1 MFNMI
6 SYLGN
11 IKLSSIRM
19 AVINKTNHSACW
31 WGYELRKAYSFL
43 ELCINTATWKQCR
56 DSYLK
61 ESRQI
66 YNRVICTCVY
76 LCVVHNIQGKK
87 PVYLSTITWL
97 EKENTVYIENRIL
110 PSPKK
115 QCYAICR
122 KMNQII
128 YHHVKLK
135 QEKLRETNTRCFL
148 LHVGVR
154 LRNKGCKVEEN
165 FLQRWQRPTWRA
177 YSIRTRRGDITLR
190 MSTLKTFENTFKNAV
205 HYFVLYIK
213 WTKLLSVLP
222 WMYILWCQGWCLSQE
237 PLTT

>member
-11 IKLSSIRM
+11 IKLSSVRM

-31 WGYELRKAYSFL
+31 WGYELRKAYSFFL

-128 YHHVKLK
+128 YHHVNSNKKNSEK
-135 QEKLRETNTRCFL
+135 QIP
-148 LHVGVR
+148 GVFYYMWE
-154 LRNKGCKVEEN
+154 LDLEIKVAK
-165 FLQRWQRPTWRA
+165 WK
-177 YSIRTRRGDITLR
+177 RTFYKDDKDQHGELI
-190 MSTLKTFENTFKNAV
+190 
-205 HYFVLYIK
+205 
-213 WTKLLSVLP
+213 P
-222 WMYILWCQGWCLSQE
+222 
-237 PLTT
+237 